1 MNKALVF
8 GMLIMAV
15 VYCYQQ
21 ENRIYSLEK
30 SIKDQF
36 EKQQQNKENRLRVS
50 LEKHKAS
57 EQILVKYM
65 FYYKHITEAEYY
77 TMLNRAMED

>member
-1 MNKALVF
+1 MNKVLVF
-8 GMLIMAV
+8 GMLIIAAI
-15 VYCYQQ
+15 YCYQQ
-21 ENRIYSLEK
+21 ENRIHSLER

-36 EKQQQNKENRLRVS
+36 EKQQQDKENRIRVS

-65 FYYKHITEAEYY
+65 YYYKHITEAEYY
-77 TMLNRAMED
+77 TMLNRAIED